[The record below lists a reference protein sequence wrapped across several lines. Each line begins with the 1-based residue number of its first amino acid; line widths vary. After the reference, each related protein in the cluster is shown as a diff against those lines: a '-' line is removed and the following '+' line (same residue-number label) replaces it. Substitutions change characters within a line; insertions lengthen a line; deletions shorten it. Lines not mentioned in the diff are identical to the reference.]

1 MWAPTQSLYSKI
13 LSTLDCA
20 KSVPLAR
27 CYIYFCMNHPTHFH
41 PSFPFKPEAPQLID
55 SDCLWDAQEYDDLVH
70 EFMTATKQLYGEKVL
85 VQVCI
90 LISISFPKIVESN
103 EIQLLLTESF
113 D

>member
-1 MWAPTQSLYSKI
+1 
-13 LSTLDCA
+13 
-20 KSVPLAR
+20 
-27 CYIYFCMNHPTHFH
+27 MNHPTHFH

-90 LISISFPKIVESN
+90 LISISFPKILESN
-103 EIQLLLTESF
+103 EIQLLLMETF